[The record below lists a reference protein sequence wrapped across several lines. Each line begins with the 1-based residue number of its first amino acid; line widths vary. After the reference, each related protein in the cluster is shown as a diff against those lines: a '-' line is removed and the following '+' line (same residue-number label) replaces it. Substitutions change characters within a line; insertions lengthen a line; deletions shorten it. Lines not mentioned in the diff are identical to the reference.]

1 VNGWLLDV
9 NVLLGCAW
17 KSHADHAALLQ
28 WLLQT
33 KSWATCPLTESGF
46 VRISMTTAY
55 RASFEDAR
63 KSLTTL
69 RALPGHHFVADN
81 VDAASLPTLTSSK
94 DTTDAHLVTL
104 DPWSAPDSRN
114 LQRPAKSDAASM
126 GCSNGHATPQ
136 AEAKRHG
143 LKLATL
149 DGGLIG
155 QPWAAGIAENP
166 LLSSK
171 PSSMNG

>member
-1 VNGWLLDV
+1 
-9 NVLLGCAW
+9 
-17 KSHADHAALLQ
+17 
-28 WLLQT
+28 
-33 KSWATCPLTESGF
+33 
-46 VRISMTTAY
+46 MTTAY

-63 KSLTTL
+63 KSLATL

-104 DPWSAPDSRN
+104 
-114 LQRPAKSDAASM
+114 
-126 GCSNGHATPQ
+126 
-136 AEAKRHG
+136 AKRHG

-149 DGGLIG
+149 DGDLIG

-166 LLSSK
+166 LLSPKSPPK
-171 PSSMNG
+171 GG

>member
-17 KSHADHAALLQ
+17 KSHAEHAELMA

-33 KSWATCPLTESGF
+33 KSWATCSLAESGF

-55 RASFEDAR
+55 RASFGDAQ
-63 KSLTTL
+63 KSIATL
-69 RALPGHHFVADN
+69 RALQGHRFVTDDVN
-81 VDAASLPTLTSSK
+81 AASLPTLTSYK

-104 DPWSAPDSRN
+104 A
-114 LQRPAKSDAASM
+114 QK
-126 GCSNGHATPQ
+126 
-136 AEAKRHG
+136 HG

-149 DGGLIG
+149 DDALIG
-155 QPWAAGIAENP
+155 KPWATGVAEN
-166 LLSSK
+166 LLKLPNVS
-171 PSSMNG
+171 PQ